1 MYDLMTATELLKD
14 LNDILL
20 ILLKS
25 TKEKK
30 RENPEV
36 DLAISYICQ
45 WLKFNRVVKLL
56 KSSIVGLTKHAKKL
70 N

>member
-45 WLKFNRVVKLL
+45 
-56 KSSIVGLTKHAKKL
+56 
-70 N
+70 